1 MGLTKSVHPYCK
13 LAIITMQM
21 MPKISCPQRAASEA
35 AARDEIACVVLIVT
49 ASSLPPR
56 HPFAALSSFQIPPGL
71 PVPRKARH
79 SIELSNA
86 RLRHD
91 VRSSRVQFWTLLCA
105 AQHLGVRR
113 AEPFSLARL
122 VTSCPKSS
130 NSPLC

>member
-21 MPKISCPQRAASEA
+21 MPKISCPQRVASEA

-79 SIELSNA
+79 SIELPCSPPS
-86 RLRHD
+86 R
-91 VRSSRVQFWTLLCA
+91 RSILKSSTNGGGPQWRREPRNVWTLLCA
-105 AQHLGVRR
+105 AQHLS
-113 AEPFSLARL
+113 E
-122 VTSCPKSS
+122 
-130 NSPLC
+130 